1 MVEKSTIRFGWLKGM
16 YLWTIIGAGGF
27 GLGMLAAPGMLGAA
41 FGWPGQDP
49 LLFGV
54 SGSVF
59 VAFGILSIL
68 GFLSP
73 LKFAPVLM
81 LQLTYKVIWYL
92 FVLLPAFAG
101 GRVPV
106 YGWILAGIFATY
118 VIGDLVAIPFSY
130 IFGKEIK

>member
-1 MVEKSTIRFGWLKGM
+1 MVEKSTIRFGWLKIM

-27 GLGMLAAPGMLGAA
+27 GLSMLAAPEMVRAA

-49 LLFGV
+49 LLFGI

-59 VAFGILSIL
+59 VAFAILSIL

-73 LKFAPVLM
+73 LRFVPVLM
-81 LQLTYKVIWYL
+81 LQLSYKVIWYL

-118 VIGDLVAIPFSY
+118 VIGDLVAIPFPY
-130 IFGKEIK
+130 VFEEETR